1 MPIFT
6 VTVKND
12 ATGEEKTVTVN
23 TDDMKATVLK
33 PETEKMP
40 LAEEPLAEEPLA
52 TEPLAEEPLATE
64 PLATEPLAEKQ
75 TNTTSNI
82 RGGKRSAPSFRLKK
96 RRITRKLR
104 KTR

>member
-1 MPIFT
+1 M
-6 VTVKND
+6 TVKND

-52 TEPLAEEPLATE
+52 TEPLAE
-64 PLATEPLAEKQ
+64 KQ
-75 TNTTSNI
+75 TETTSNT